1 MNSTQLSVPI
11 LDGKNYNW
19 WCVQMRVL
27 FDYHELWDVVE
38 SGVSALAANATE
50 AQRVAHRD
58 RKKNDNKALYLIHQ
72 GMNDETFEQIEGATT
87 ASEAWTIL
95 STNYTGDDKIKR
107 VRLQTLRRQYEL
119 LQMETTKTVDVYLNK
134 VLALTN

>member
-1 MNSTQLSVPI
+1 
-11 LDGKNYNW
+11 
-19 WCVQMRVL
+19 MRVL
-27 FDYHELWDVVE
+27 FDFHDVWDVVE
-38 SGVSALAANATE
+38 NGVPLLANNATD

-58 RKKNDNKALYLIHQ
+58 QKKKDRKALYFIHQ

-87 ASEAWTIL
+87 AREAWTIL
-95 STNYTGDDKIKR
+95 STSYKGDEKIKR

-119 LQMETTKTVDVYLNK
+119 LQMETTKTVDAYINR